1 VKTPEQARSW
11 IRLWAELRGVPVRAF
26 TLCEYLPGRDFGCQ
40 SLWRDGR
47 LLLVKTFERVSYF
60 AAGGT
65 LSGTSS
71 VAALAKT
78 VEEPRVVDVVSAAI
92 RAVDPR
98 ASGMYQTDCKENADG
113 VPCVTEINAGRFGL
127 STPLF
132 DLVGRHNMA
141 VAFVRV
147 ALGRTEAFTPLYD
160 VAPGHYLVRD
170 LDTLPRIFD
179 TEALFS
185 GIKDARGG

>member
-1 VKTPEQARSW
+1 
-11 IRLWAELRGVPVRAF
+11 VPVGDF

-40 SLWRDGR
+40 SLWREGR
-47 LLLVKTFERVSYF
+47 LLLVKTFERISYF

-78 VEEPRVVDVVSAAI
+78 VDEPGVVEVVTAAV
-92 RAVDPR
+92 RAVDRR
-98 ASGMYQTDCKENADG
+98 ATGLFQTDSKENVDG
-113 VPCVTEINAGRFGL
+113 VPAVTEINAGRFGL
-127 STPLF
+127 STALF

-141 VAFVRV
+141 VALVRA
-147 ALGRTEAFTPLYD
+147 ALGRAAPWTPVYD
-160 VAPGHYLVRD
+160 AAPGHYLVRD
-170 LDTLPRIFD
+170 LDTPAQIVD
-179 TEALFS
+179 TTALFG

>member
-1 VKTPEQARSW
+1 
-11 IRLWAELRGVPVRAF
+11 VPVRAF

-71 VAALAKT
+71 VAALAKS
-78 VEEPRVVDVVSAAI
+78 VDEPRVVEVVTAAI

-98 ASGMYQTDCKENADG
+98 ASGMYQTDCKENVDG
-113 VPCVTEINAGRFGL
+113 VPSVTEINAGRFGL

-141 VAFVRV
+141 VAFVRA
-147 ALGRTEAFTPLYD
+147 ALGQAEVFTPVYD
-160 VAPGHYLVRD
+160 AAPGHYLVRD
-170 LDTLPRIFD
+170 LDTLPRIFS
-179 TEALFS
+179 TEQLFS
-185 GIKDARGG
+185 DIKDARGL